1 MKRLRSLTGPDAS
14 VDPTAPRSNPAK
26 RRKTKKR
33 NPRRALDSKGWI
45 A

>member
-14 VDPTAPRSNPAK
+14 VDPTAPRPNPK
-26 RRKTKKR
+26 RRKSKKR

>member
-14 VDPTAPRSNPAK
+14 VDPNAPRTNPPKA
-26 RRKTKKR
+26 RRPKKR
-33 NPRRALDSKGWI
+33 NPRRALDSKGWV

>member
-1 MKRLRSLTGPDAS
+1 MKRLRSLTAPDAS
-14 VDPTAPRSNPAK
+14 VDPNAPRQNPKPRK
-26 RRKTKKR
+26 RKQR